1 MNTDRVNRTWS
12 TSERRCFPTFAKIWS
27 CEEHQAPLNSC
38 LIQILFCIWFANPIK
53 IHYDFIRFIQK
64 NKKRKEK
71 NTRQTSK
78 NVALS
83 HLDWFYFSIC
93 MSSLGLNLIHSS
105 LLSNRPKYTPCFPPA
120 LCIMGQCHDNQSN
133 NSKMTCWWTRC
144 RAEVLKKQKKQK
156 TWFTWRELTV
166 CISCLLFVP
175 VAELCV
181 VFSLFANHAK
191 DGMETN
197 QIPLW
202 RRSRFG
208 GFVLPSG
215 RGCNIFLENQRKE
228 AAAPFKSIRVVK
240 APWENS
246 KATGSQ
252 RRERKQ
258 SLPSCK

>member
-53 IHYDFIRFIQK
+53 IHYDFIWFIQK

-93 MSSLGLNLIHSS
+93 MFSLGLNLIHSS

-144 RAEVLKKQKKQK
+144 RAEVLKKQKKTKNMIHMERVDCVYQLFAICSSR
-156 TWFTWRELTV
+156 WVVCRVLTV
-166 CISCLLFVP
+166 R
-175 VAELCV
+175 E
-181 VFSLFANHAK
+181 
-191 DGMETN
+191 
-197 QIPLW
+197 
-202 RRSRFG
+202 SRQGWNGNKPDPPMKAVEVRGFCSAFG
-208 GFVLPSG
+208 ARL
-215 RGCNIFLENQRKE
+215 
-228 AAAPFKSIRVVK
+228 
-240 APWENS
+240 
-246 KATGSQ
+246 
-252 RRERKQ
+252 
-258 SLPSCK
+258 